1 MTTPRDPADD
11 PTRVRSQPSLTTAS
25 GTIWLVVGGLFVA
38 VSLLVLVPMTSMQ
51 PAGLALGAVIAVVVL
66 YVAMVVVRVA
76 APPGRRRL
84 GMLAVGML
92 AIAAIALITVLIV
105 AGLSA

>member
-1 MTTPRDPADD
+1 MTNDDD

-38 VSLLVLVPMTSMQ
+38 IALGVLVPMTSMR
-51 PAGLALGAVIAVVVL
+51 PAGVALGAAIAIGAL

-76 APPGRRRL
+76 VPAGRRRL
-84 GMLAVGML
+84 GMLAIGML
-92 AIAAIALITVLIV
+92 LIAAISLVAVLVV
-105 AGLSA
+105 AGATWG